1 MQVVQL
7 RSQPSLASISQLTR
21 KVFLHFRA
29 TQQAGYLCSEV
40 KVAILSP
47 FHGGGRLRPKE
58 APPGDQGHRATV
70 WPRQQALL
78 PASDPSV
85 HRCHGA
91 WSGGGTHC
99 HTLSHPP
106 QGVPPLLQVTVGT
119 LPCQGVGAGR
129 GDFRGFRAGG
139 LEAGAGSPVPV
150 SLLTAHLPF
159 DGRGALCTP
168 GPRLHSPFAVG
179 APQSS
184 RAPRALFCWQ
194 KVGLMCLRRRDSAQG
209 WNPPLA
215 QPPGSLPLLCWPRHS
230 PPPCP
235 PPPPPPCPELGMGA
249 GMGAAQCPPS
259 GQETCCHINLLSFTL
274 PHPRVSRL
282 AAHYQGLGQ
291 THGVGPRAV

>member
-21 KVFLHFRA
+21 KVLLHFRA
-29 TQQAGYLCSEV
+29 TRQAGSLCSEV
-40 KVAILSP
+40 KGAILSP

-106 QGVPPLLQVTVGT
+106 QRVPPLLQVTVGT

-129 GDFRGFRAGG
+129 GDFRVFRPGG

-159 DGRGALCTP
+159 DGRGALSTPVHPWPAPALTFRRWGASVFQSPESAVLLAESRAHVLAQERLCPRLEPAP
-168 GPRLHSPFAVG
+168 GPASWFPPTALL
-179 APQSS
+179 APAFP
-184 RAPRALFCWQ
+184 APLPSTPTPAL
-194 KVGLMCLRRRDSAQG
+194 
-209 WNPPLA
+209 P
-215 QPPGSLPLLCWPRHS
+215 
-230 PPPCP
+230 
-235 PPPPPPCPELGMGA
+235 
-249 GMGAAQCPPS
+249 
-259 GQETCCHINLLSFTL
+259 
-274 PHPRVSRL
+274 
-282 AAHYQGLGQ
+282 
-291 THGVGPRAV
+291 